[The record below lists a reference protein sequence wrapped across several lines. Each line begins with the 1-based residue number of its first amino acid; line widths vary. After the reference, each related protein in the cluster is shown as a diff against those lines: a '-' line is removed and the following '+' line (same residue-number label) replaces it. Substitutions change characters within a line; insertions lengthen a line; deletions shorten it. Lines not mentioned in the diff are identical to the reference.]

1 MANHR
6 EHLIAGAAAG
16 FGICLLTAVAA
27 GRKISISELI
37 GAVVS
42 GMTFSKLP
50 DILEPAIHPNH
61 RSTFHS
67 LGFIG
72 AAAPPAWKW
81 SEEKMQEHRRLA
93 EMSRIQA
100 DAATSQQERNRWQMM
115 ALAHDLAAGFFVGIV
130 PGYVSHLLADS
141 LTPKGL
147 PIL

>member
-16 FGICLLTAVAA
+16 VGICLLAAVAA

-37 GAVVS
+37 GAAVS
-42 GMTFSKLP
+42 GMTFSTLP

-81 SEEKMQEHRRLA
+81 SEEKMREHRGLA
-93 EMSRIQA
+93 ETSRTQA
-100 DAATSQQERNRWQMM
+100 AAATSQQERNHWQMM
-115 ALAHDLAAGFFVGIV
+115 ALVHDLAAGFFVGIV